1 MCISGIITWIAVGR
15 FLYSYLWVYSEPNNG
30 VPYSLILSGFDGV
43 LCFIIV
49 IILLFMKK
57 QQKRNVAAS
66 CSSSGL
72 AFTNVGEPQVY
83 LAYGMQE
90 MSTAL

>member
-1 MCISGIITWIAVGR
+1 MKLDLSMIQDAKTWYA
-15 FLYSYLWVYSEPNNG
+15 L
-30 VPYSLILSGFDGV
+30 SLILSGFDGV

-57 QQKRNVAAS
+57 QQKRNLAAS